1 MSTYYQDYDDEPPTV
16 ELPAIELH
24 SPVLPLSEAPRK
36 VCDRCRAASRTHE
49 EFCPYC
55 AARYPGGTPAQRL
68 LRTLV
73 LTALI
78 LAGLVAAGAMT
89 AAYSN
94 AMSSGAAGQSVE
106 ISSESHTTIGPK

>member
-1 MSTYYQDYDDEPPTV
+1 MSTYYQDYDDDPPTI
-16 ELPAIELH
+16 ELPAIDLH
-24 SPVLPLSEAPRK
+24 SAVLPLSEAPRK
-36 VCDRCRAASRTHE
+36 VCDRCRAASRTHD

-55 AARYPGGTPAQRL
+55 AARYSGRTPAQRL

-73 LTALI
+73 LTVLI
-78 LAGLVAAGAMT
+78 LAGLVVAGAMA

-94 AMSSGAAGQSVE
+94 AMSSGTVGQTVE